1 MKFVIA
7 LAALL
12 AVACAAPTPKPARPT
27 PAKGDFRN
35 EFDHLIVAA
44 AVQRFHD
51 LEEFLLKLSEQV
63 ADLEKTKNRE
73 EKAKIL
79 REITIADG
87 LVVGG
92 RTYFEKELKRTDLDL
107 VEKFNF
113 EAVLATIGIL
123 DRDLKALATRV
134 NAIKV

>member
-12 AVACAAPTPKPARPT
+12 AVACGKQWHCTFLGYKNVSIFNHLFVAAPTPKPARPT

-63 ADLEKTKNRE
+63 ADLEKTKNKE

-92 RTYFEKELKRTDLDL
+92 RTYFEKE
-107 VEKFNF
+107 
-113 EAVLATIGIL
+113 
-123 DRDLKALATRV
+123 V
-134 NAIKV
+134 NYRFIYPF